1 LKIDTYEEAQTFL
14 YSQLASFQKSGG
26 KAVNPTLDNIK
37 TICLALGNPE
47 LQYPCL
53 HIAGTNGKGSSS
65 HYLAS
70 VLQEA
75 GYKVGLYTSPH
86 LFSYTERFK
95 INGKEL
101 DKSWI
106 LNFVNQHYE
115 LIKQVSPSF
124 YELSVAIAFECFAQE
139 KVEIAVIEVG
149 LGGLW
154 DSTNIIQPLVSLITN
169 ISFDHKDIL
178 GDTLEEIAFQKAGI
192 IKKNTPIV
200 ISETQSKTKDVFR
213 EVALEKE
220 APIYFAEDFYQ
231 IKAFSK
237 SMDTYLTVYEEGQK
251 IIENLKAPLLGTHQ
265 QKNLKGVFKTLSIL
279 KETGWEIPLKAII
292 KGIEN
297 FKENVNLQGRW
308 QIIDKAPLTVC
319 DVAHNEGGIVEV
331 NRLIKSTKHE
341 QLHLIL
347 GFARDKDLSAILK
360 LFPQDAHFYFCTF
373 DSPRACTLDELRE
386 RVSMFSLDAVF
397 VEDVNQAWRLAQKN
411 AKENDLIYIGGS
423 TFVVAEVNLI
433 AKK

>member
-1 LKIDTYEEAQTFL
+1 MDTYEEAQTFL

-279 KETGWEIPLKAII
+279 KETGWEIPLEAII

-319 DVAHNEGGIVEV
+319 DVAHNEGGIIEV
-331 NRLIKSTKHE
+331 NCLIKSTKHE

-347 GFARDKDLSAILK
+347 GFARDKDLSSILK

>member
-1 LKIDTYEEAQTFL
+1 
-14 YSQLASFQKSGG
+14 
-26 KAVNPTLDNIK
+26 
-37 TICLALGNPE
+37 
-47 LQYPCL
+47 
-53 HIAGTNGKGSSS
+53 
-65 HYLAS
+65 
-70 VLQEA
+70 
-75 GYKVGLYTSPH
+75 
-86 LFSYTERFK
+86 
-95 INGKEL
+95 
-101 DKSWI
+101 
-106 LNFVNQHYE
+106 
-115 LIKQVSPSF
+115 
-124 YELSVAIAFECFAQE
+124 VAIAFECFAQE

>member
-213 EVALEKE
+213 EGALEKE

-231 IKAFSK
+231 IKAFSE
-237 SMDTYLTVYEEGQK
+237 SMDIYLTVYEEGQK

>member
-1 LKIDTYEEAQTFL
+1 MKIDTYEEAQTFL

-231 IKAFSK
+231 IKAFSE
-237 SMDTYLTVYEEGQK
+237 SMDIYLTVYEEGQK

>member
-1 LKIDTYEEAQTFL
+1 MKIDTYEEAQTFL

>member
-1 LKIDTYEEAQTFL
+1 MKIDTYEEAQTFL

-331 NRLIKSTKHE
+331 NCLIKSTKHE